1 MGTDEGQRALRTAYW
16 EAKLAAE
23 KQLLDVVRQVE
34 HGDGDGDFVLLDAR
48 DRPAYDQGRIPG
60 ALSAPVDSVG
70 ELAITLA
77 RDREYVVY
85 CWRST

>member
-1 MGTDEGQRALRTAYW
+1 MDEGKQALRAAYW

-23 KQLLDVVRQVE
+23 KQLLDVVRHVE
-34 HGDGDGDFVLLDAR
+34 ESEGDFVLLDAR
-48 DRPAYDQGRIPG
+48 DRDAYERGHIPG
-60 ALSAPVDSVG
+60 ALSAPAAAVPETAS
-70 ELAITLA
+70 TLP

>member
-23 KQLLDVVRQVE
+23 KQLLDVVRHVE
-34 HGDGDGDFVLLDAR
+34 RGEGDFVLLDAR
-48 DRPAYDQGRIPG
+48 DRNAYEQAHIPG
-60 ALSAPVDSVG
+60 ALSIPVDSVPEVG
-70 ELAITLA
+70 PILAP
-77 RDREYVVY
+77 DREYVVY

>member
-1 MGTDEGQRALRTAYW
+1 MGTDDRERTLRTAYW

-23 KQLLDVVRQVE
+23 KQLLDVVRQVV
-34 HGDGDGDFVLLDAR
+34 DGDGDFVLLDAR
-48 DRPAYDQGRIPG
+48 DQQAYDQGRIPG
-60 ALSAPVDSVG
+60 ALSAPVDSVA

-77 RDREYVVY
+77 PDREYVVY